1 MHDFLNFFWHLPVVQ
16 AVTQVSVLNR
26 VEPCNVRLDGK
37 AHDNPRNAARFRE
50 ILSVIL

>member
-1 MHDFLNFFWHLPVVQ
+1 MHDFLNFWHRPVVQ

-37 AHDNPRNAARFRE
+37 AHNPRNAARFRE